1 MVGQHKTAMT
11 EPRLE
16 KPRISRPNDPR
27 AVKSRDYLR
36 RALLELLETGPFERI
51 TIKELAA
58 AAGVS
63 YPVFFRHFSSM
74 DDLLGD
80 VATKEVHSLLAL
92 SKPAVNASASG
103 NYLLEMCQY
112 VQSHR
117 ALWKSLLT
125 AGAASA
131 MRSEF
136 ARISAEIGNTGP
148 RANPWLPVP
157 LASSF
162 VAAGIFEILAWW
174 LGQPEDYPI
183 KNVVKILDALVA
195 GPLTRPQNVWLD

>member
-1 MVGQHKTAMT
+1 MT
-11 EPRLE
+11 EHKAERPRL
-16 KPRISRPNDPR
+16 SRPDDPR
-27 AVKSRDYLR
+27 AVKSRDALR
-36 RALLELLETGPFERI
+36 RALLELLETCPFERI
-51 TIKELAA
+51 TIKELTAT
-58 AAGVS
+58 AGVS

-74 DDLLGD
+74 DDLLKD

-92 SKPAVNASASG
+92 SNPALNAGGSG
-103 NYLLEMCQY
+103 NHLMEMCQY

-183 KNVVKILDALVA
+183 KNIVKILDALVA
-195 GPLTRPQNVWLD
+195 GPLTRPQKVRLD